1 MSLSCRV
8 VSSRW
13 PTVLFL
19 LPFSVYPQSLCL
31 REARTFPSFHDFLV
45 QDPCGPALFLRI
57 RTDYLDIFGE
67 LNVKRGGK
75 GIRIMELEGDDFS
88 QQFVKCQSGGGV
100 WTSNGETRGRA
111 TSYRVCGQKIQP
123 FKRGQSPILHGSLQ
137 RGDGCLR
144 RKQCVEARVLFS
156 DRGS

>member
-1 MSLSCRV
+1 MWLYHTSIHAQTC
-8 VSSRW
+8 
-13 PTVLFL
+13 
-19 LPFSVYPQSLCL
+19 LP
-31 REARTFPSFHDFLV
+31 HK
-45 QDPCGPALFLRI
+45 
-57 RTDYLDIFGE
+57 FGE

-137 RGDGCLR
+137 HGDGCSW
-144 RKQCVEARVLFS
+144 RKRCVEVGVLLS
-156 DRGS
+156 DRGSSDIRGSIYMCAYEYII